1 MTDQNSQFM
10 AILTAVGEAK
20 QANANALGIPWVI
33 TQMGVGDA
41 NGTDPDPNRLQT
53 SLINERRRAPLN
65 RLDIDP
71 NNDAII
77 IAEQVIPENV
87 GGWWIREIGL
97 YDEDNDLVAVANCP
111 PTFKPELSQGSGRT
125 QVVRLNILVSSTEY
139 IQLKIDPSVVL
150 ATRAYADSLIVNHKA
165 ETDPHPQYQLRG
177 AITSLSANTQLNA
190 DHEGLILL
198 SAASGTRTYTLP
210 AATSS
215 LGVRELVLR
224 RTDASSNA
232 LIIAASGTDKLRLD
246 TTAQASGQSTTEL
259 LFSGDW
265 LRLRSDG
272 AGNWWCVGQAELP
285 GGLANGLIQFA
296 TAGSH
301 TFTVPPVLRS
311 GRRIATV
318 TVTGGGA
325 SGGHVSSG
333 EVRADAAGG
342 SAGGTAIKRQPLAG
356 VASVAVTVG
365 AGGAGVLDGVGNPGA
380 SSSFGSYLSATGA
393 QVGGGTPGFPGVPG
407 NGIGGDLN
415 LFGSPGNPITV
426 VLSAS
431 APLQVSGHSG
441 GSGGSSYWGGGGRGG
456 FSITNNPYAPGA
468 GGGGNVNGSGVP
480 STPGHPGIVVI
491 QW

>member
-41 NGTDPDPNRLQT
+41 NGTDPDPDRLQT

-77 IAEQVIPENV
+77 IAEQVLPENV

-232 LIIAASGTDKLRLD
+232 LVIAASGTDKLRLD
-246 TTAQASGQSTTEL
+246 TTVQASGQSTTEL

-285 GGLANGLIQFA
+285 ASITGGVAVFD
-296 TAGSH
+296 TAGNH
-301 TFTVPPVLRS
+301 TFSVPAVLRS
-311 GRRIATV
+311 GRRYARV
-318 TVTGGGA
+318 TVIGAGGG
-325 SGGHVSSG
+325 GGRNNSFAGGGGGGGGRSSG
-333 EVRADAAGG
+333 IVNL
-342 SAGGTAIKRQPLAG
+342 S
-356 VASVAVTVG
+356 SVVSVSVTVG
-365 AGGAGVLDGVGNPGA
+365 SGGAGRADSTGLGTPGGT
-380 SSSFGSYLSATGA
+380 SSFGSYISAT
-393 QVGGGTPGFPGVPG
+393 
-407 NGIGGDLN
+407 
-415 LFGSPGNPITV
+415 
-426 VLSAS
+426 
-431 APLQVSGHSG
+431 G
-441 GSGGSSYWGGGGRGG
+441 GSGGGVLSGGDPGVGNGGNLNLAGGPGGQSSSGTSGAFTGGLGGSGRGALSESSSTAG
-456 FSITNNPYAPGA
+456 RSGVTHGA
-468 GGGGNVNGSGVP
+468 GGGGGILEANGGN
-480 STPGHPGIVVI
+480 GFRGIVVVE
-491 QW
+491 W